1 MDTGSED
8 KLGRKARILDGRAAT
23 VVDHYTGTFLG
34 DSVEMLTLR
43 LDMAEDV
50 ATYGRADF
58 EMLASDV
65 DFSDGPV
72 LIRSERIRVIL
83 PLSDWVTAVTSA
95 RRGKDER
102 SAEVAARGHVLGIAA
117 MTLEHRRAAQAPMV
131 LPSDDAVVDAAVRV
145 RNIEAFGFDPQSL
158 DRLRRGLGPTGRA
171 VSRPQMTCASFS
183 ATLDETRNCMMAQAE
198 KDRQRHADLGAGN
211 LGWEIWE
218 AR

>member
-83 PLSDWVTAVTSA
+83 SLSDWVAAVTSA

-102 SAEVAARGHVLGIAA
+102 SAEVAARGTVLRG
-117 MTLEHRRAAQAPMV
+117 MG
-131 LPSDDAVVDAAVRV
+131 D
-145 RNIEAFGFDPQSL
+145 EAWMESCAGRCNY
-158 DRLRRGLGPTGRA
+158 RLRA
-171 VSRPQMTCASFS
+171 CI
-183 ATLDETRNCMMAQAE
+183 
-198 KDRQRHADLGAGN
+198 
-211 LGWEIWE
+211 GWPGC
-218 AR
+218 